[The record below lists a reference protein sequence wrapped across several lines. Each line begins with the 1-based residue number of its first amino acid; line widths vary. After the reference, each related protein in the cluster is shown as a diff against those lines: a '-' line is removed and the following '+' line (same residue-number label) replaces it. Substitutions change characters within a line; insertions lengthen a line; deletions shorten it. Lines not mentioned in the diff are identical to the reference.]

1 MAETLL
7 AILLVTSSAK
17 GPNVVCRWPPY
28 PESRPRLSRP
38 RPPLDGLELDN
49 PWRAAHYSDSP
60 NGLPDETRMEADIDV
75 IDDYVWRKP
84 TESRDR
90 SISFS
95 RSPASGRNSP
105 RNEEQNEFD
114 PVANEYQCLFGYTA
128 QFLAGMLCPQTHL
141 CHQKFELI
149 IDNLVFTGH
158 PVCAEPDGIW
168 RFKPERHKSG
178 SRGRE
183 SRHRESSLPEKDLRP
198 TATSQ
203 SSWLHMFHLVF
214 VFDLPDPSSSASGNV
229 ARYFDTIYEQIAFT
243 VTAVLFQEQVLS
255 NFVETECDAIGSLET
270 EYMVKGSWKRP
281 CGIHI
286 IDVHM

>member
-17 GPNVVCRWPPY
+17 GPNVVYRWPPS

-49 PWRAAHYSDSP
+49 PWRAAHSSDSP
-60 NGLPDETRMEADIDV
+60 NGLPDETRVESTT
-75 IDDYVWRKP
+75 DDMDEYVWRRP
-84 TESRDR
+84 TENRDR
-90 SISFS
+90 SMSFS

-105 RNEEQNEFD
+105 RNEQRSEFD
-114 PVANEYQCLFGYTA
+114 PLANEYQCLFNYTA
-128 QFLAGMLCPQTHL
+128 QFLAGMLYPQRHL
-141 CHQKFELI
+141 CHQRFELV
-149 IDNLVFTGH
+149 IDNLLFTGH
-158 PVCAEPDGIW
+158 PVCVESDGVW

-178 SRGRE
+178 SRGRG
-183 SRHRESSLPEKDLRP
+183 SRHRESSLQAKDGSEGDPRP
-198 TATSQ
+198 TTASR

-214 VFDLPDPSSSASGNV
+214 VFDLPDPSSSNSGNI

-270 EYMVKGSWKRP
+270 EYMKNGS
-281 CGIHI
+281 
-286 IDVHM
+286 